1 MPRRVT
7 RLLELSDVEELTELL
22 RVNRDFLKPWSPA
35 WDDEFFTVERQQELA
50 HDALELHRAGSM
62 VPWVIC
68 DEHGRVAGRLN
79 LNGIV
84 RGALQSAAVGYWVG
98 EQFNGQGLAGH
109 AAAEAVAHSRDVLG
123 LHRLQAET
131 LVHNIASQR
140 VLEKNGFSRYGMAPE
155 YLKIDGTWQDH
166 LMYQHILF

>member
-1 MPRRVT
+1 M
-7 RLLELSDVEELTELL
+7 RLLNLSDVEELTELL

-35 WDDEFFTVERQQELA
+35 WGDEFFTVERQRELA
-50 HDALELHRAGSM
+50 EETLRLHHDVSL

-68 DEHGRVAGRLN
+68 DEHGRIAGRLN

-98 EQFNGQGLAGH
+98 EQFNGQGLAT
-109 AAAEAVAHSRDVLG
+109 AAVAEAVVHSREVLG

-131 LVHNIASQR
+131 LVHNLASQR
-140 VLEKNGFSRYGMAPE
+140 VLEANGFSRYGMAPE
-155 YLKIDGTWQDH
+155 YLKIEGTWQDH
-166 LMYQHILF
+166 LMYQKVLF

>member
-1 MPRRVT
+1 M
-7 RLLELSDVEELTELL
+7 EELTELL
-22 RVNRDFLKPWSPA
+22 RANRDFLKPWSPE

-50 HDALELHRAGSM
+50 EEALRLHHDTSM
-62 VPWVIC
+62 VPWAIC
-68 DEHGRVAGRLN
+68 DEHGRIAGRLN

-84 RGALQSAAVGYWVG
+84 RGALQSAALGYWVG
-98 EQFNGQGLAGH
+98 EQFNARGLAGR
-109 AAAEAVAHSRDVLG
+109 AVAEAVAHSRYVLG

>member
-1 MPRRVT
+1 MSQSVT
-7 RLLELSDVEELTELL
+7 RLLDLSDVEELTELL

-50 HDALELHRAGSM
+50 EEALRLHHDASM

-68 DEHGRVAGRLN
+68 DEHGRIAGRLN

-98 EQFNGQGLAGH
+98 EQFNAQGLAT
-109 AAAEAVAHSRDVLG
+109 AAVAEAVVHSREVLG

-140 VLEKNGFSRYGMAPE
+140 VLETNGFSRYGMAQE
-155 YLKIDGTWQDH
+155 YLKIEGVWQDH
-166 LMYQHILF
+166 LMYQRILF